1 MKDLR
6 WSLTG
11 VLSDVLSNLSA
22 GWFALLLIEPRID
35 PTVDNKRLI
44 MRFISGMLTL
54 LVALLFRRI
63 EKSYER
69 FYSSS

>member
-6 WSLTG
+6 WPLTG

-22 GWFALLLIEPRID
+22 GWFALLLIEPGID
-35 PTVDNKRLI
+35 PAVDKKRLI
-44 MRFISGMLTL
+44 IRFMSGMITL
-54 LVALLFRRI
+54 LVALIFRSI

-69 FYSSS
+69 F